1 MTTFHRPQVTWHSVG
16 DKIGA
21 YAVVKPRRSLVIFLL
36 LCGGLAWVLAPSRA
50 VYAQVTELTSGTT
63 RPRSEP
69 SKQTP
74 ASPPKVAANVRAQAS
89 APLEDGKGL
98 AERIDKL
105 EERERQLYALSLE
118 ASRKTIDWWFS
129 FLAVLTALVGIAGA
143 FLPWLMGRKDKELLE
158 AELKDAR
165 HLVASITDMRSD
177 AEVQMAIIK
186 SYTEDQ
192 TPEQK
197 QQTQEEAQN
206 VVNNPASSKFDRLY
220 ARAVLA
226 GQGNKKTLAQA
237 NEACQLWY
245 ALKVADPGDARVAFN
260 YAFWLQIQTAM
271 KAAKLQPVSL
281 LDRQSLVQAYV
292 QAHSLDLSGRFTGM
306 YQNWG
311 AALDEEAN
319 AWIAQDAI
327 KGLPKA
333 RELWELAGEKFARAL
348 EIKSDDDTA
357 ALNWGIALKNEA
369 QALQS
374 SDPQQ
379 AQTLLNQAGIQL
391 ERARRSATSDA
402 VNQRVADVLAEV
414 NALKNAGA

>member
-1 MTTFHRPQVTWHSVG
+1 MTTFNRTQITWHSVG

-21 YAVVKPRRSLVIFLL
+21 YVVIKPRRSLVIFLL
-36 LCGGLAWVLAPSRA
+36 LCGGLAWVLAPSSA

-69 SKQTP
+69 SKQRLD
-74 ASPPKVAANVRAQAS
+74 SPPKVAANVQAQAS
-89 APLEDGKGL
+89 TPLEEGKGL
-98 AERIDKL
+98 PERIDKL

-143 FLPWLMGRKDKELLE
+143 FLPWLMGRKDKELIE
-158 AELKDAR
+158 AELKNAR
-165 HLVASITDMRSD
+165 DLVASITDMRSD
-177 AEVQMAIIK
+177 AEVQMVKIK

-197 QQTQEEAQN
+197 QQTREEAQN
-206 VVNNPASSKFDRLY
+206 VVNNPASTKFDRLY

-237 NEACQLWY
+237 HEACKLWY
-245 ALKVADPGDARVAFN
+245 ALKIADPGDARAAFN
-260 YAFWLQIQTAM
+260 YAFWLQLETAM
-271 KAAKLQPVSL
+271 KDAKSQSVSL
-281 LDRQSLVQAYV
+281 LERQSLVQAYV

-311 AALDEEAN
+311 AALNKEAN

-327 KGLPKA
+327 KDLPKA
-333 RELWELAGEKFARAL
+333 RELWKLAGEKFARAL

-369 QALQS
+369 QALRS

-379 AQTLLNQAGIQL
+379 AQTLLNQAVIHL

-402 VNQRVADVLAEV
+402 VNQRVADMLAEV